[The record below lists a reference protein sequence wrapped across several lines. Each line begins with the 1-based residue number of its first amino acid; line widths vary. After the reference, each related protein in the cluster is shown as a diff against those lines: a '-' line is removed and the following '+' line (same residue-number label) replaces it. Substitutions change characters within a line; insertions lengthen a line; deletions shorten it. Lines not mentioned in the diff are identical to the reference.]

1 MKVAIIDADEICY
14 KVGFGTQHTYY
25 NVYDENKIFVARFV
39 DSKDCKQWVNGEEGF
54 SIEKEI
60 VSLPA
65 GVAIKV
71 LKSTIKDIILSVGA
85 TEYILCLSSPINFR
99 NEIATLQDYKGNR
112 KVDSKPIHYQL
123 IKDYILENYT
133 YNISEG
139 YEADDLL
146 AIFYNDINPNHEE
159 KAVIITQDK
168 DLLQVPAYFL
178 NLGTEKH
185 LEYGDKGKVFY
196 IDQATG
202 DYNFYSQLISGDS
215 TDNIPG
221 IYQITEQKNSKKFLE
236 RLDYIKSRSF
246 ERDRD
251 EIRAGMYNHVYNLY
265 LEALGAKIKCREQS
279 TDLDCILWEIGNL
292 LYMRRS
298 FDDTGWEIPL

>member
-39 DSKDCKQWVNGEEGF
+39 DAKDAKQWINGEEGF
-54 SIEKEI
+54 TTEKE
-60 VSLPA
+60 VVALPKA
-65 GVAIKV
+65 VAIKV
-71 LKSTIKDIILSVGA
+71 LKNTIKDIILAVGA

-99 NEIATLQDYKGNR
+99 TEIATLQEYKGNR
-112 KVDSKPIHYQL
+112 KADSKPVHYQL

-159 KAVIITQDK
+159 RAVIITQDK

-178 NLGTEKH
+178 SLGTEKH
-185 LEYGDKGKVFY
+185 LEYAGKGEIFY
-196 IDQATG
+196 IDQNTG
-202 DYNFYSQLISGDS
+202 DYNFYSQLISGDA

-221 IYQITEQKNSKKFLE
+221 IYQITGQKNSKKFIDKLVE
-236 RLDYIKSRSF
+236 VHGDSIESYRYVRYLYQRFLQAMDY
-246 ERDRD
+246 
-251 EIRAGMYNHVYNLY
+251 
-265 LEALGAKIKCREQS
+265 

-298 FDDTGWEIPL
+298 FDDKGWEIPL